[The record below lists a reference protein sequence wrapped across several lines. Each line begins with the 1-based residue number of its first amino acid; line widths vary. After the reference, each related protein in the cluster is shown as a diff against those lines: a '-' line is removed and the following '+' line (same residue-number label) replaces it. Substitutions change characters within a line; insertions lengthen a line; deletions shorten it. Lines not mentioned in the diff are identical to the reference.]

1 MLFNPFKE
9 KLYLPTLAIQIG
21 YCLRVNREVIGK
33 KVEGFTGLDVVVFDT
48 SYRMRIIG
56 CLMDPSQSD
65 SLIALDSSRFVCW
78 MRITTSVF
86 CVGFCA
92 YHEKSPFGV

>member
-1 MLFNPFKE
+1 MLFDPFKE
-9 KLYLPTLAIQIG
+9 KINLPKVAIQIG
-21 YCLRVNREVIGK
+21 YCLRGNGEVIGK

-78 MRITTSVF
+78 MRIITSVF
-86 CVGFCA
+86 CVGLCV
-92 YHEKSPFGV
+92 YNEKSLFGV